1 MKKFYILLL
10 LVFGCVINAQLKE
23 VRELREI
30 ESKYD
35 SILVNYQIK
44 ATDSLANLKEKDR
57 NKIMASKERKIL
69 ERKRKDEYAQL
80 EKIRKKELELSN
92 DNTGGNSLPCQS
104 SEPFKKPNTSDLF
117 DRNLKYKPTISKTDN
132 RKESYSEVTFIVSK
146 EGWIENVNA
155 VGTDRNLN
163 KQVEIA
169 VYRIE
174 KFSPS
179 CLDGFSQRTRF
190 KMPVRIVPEN

>member
-1 MKKFYILLL
+1 MQKFYILLL

-23 VRELREI
+23 IRELREI
-30 ESKYD
+30 ENKYD

-57 NKIMASKERKIL
+57 NKIMVSKERKIL
-69 ERKRKDEYAQL
+69 ERKRKEEYAQL
-80 EKIRKKELELSN
+80 EKIRKRELELSN
-92 DNTGGNSLPCQS
+92 DNTVDKNIPCQS
-104 SEPFKKPNTSDLF
+104 SEQFKKPSTSDLF
-117 DRNLKYKPTISKTDN
+117 DRKLKYKPTISKTDN

-155 VGTDRNLN
+155 VGTDRHLN
-163 KQVEIA
+163 KQLEITL
-169 VYRIE
+169 YRIE
-174 KFSPS
+174 KLSPA